1 MTVECG
7 RVDCVGD
14 TDSQLLNLSNSLHSA
29 EDMKITPKNIYMCIV
44 LSVCSFTAVRPKDI
58 DIFYLKESILN
69 S

>member
-29 EDMKITPKNIYMCIV
+29 EDMEITPRTKYICVYSCQHAHLL
-44 LSVCSFTAVRPKDI
+44 LSG
-58 DIFYLKESILN
+58 LKTFNVSSLKKEF
-69 S
+69 